1 MCAQGV
7 MDINK
12 IGAKVL
18 PQVDFELM
26 LPNYKN
32 IDNQLK
38 KIQEI
43 ATQIG
48 ELNVYDETD
57 PEFIKHHNNV
67 FSILGERGSGKTS
80 ILLSLKYYLMK
91 LGDLSDETKEGKE
104 EPLFEN
110 INSNAIFL
118 PIVIPQDMDD
128 DSDSLG
134 WIIGFFRK
142 YVREADQ
149 KINEDKKRY
158 KDFISDCSYRTDSQT
173 KISEAY
179 EELTKTYILRKE
191 EFRKKILTNNFTG
204 TLDYVKS
211 NTETLNLDI
220 SLTKRF
226 NDFINTYIK
235 FKKVGKSSTRLESE
249 PLIFLFFDDVDLSNR
264 KCLDV
269 LETIMRYLCHPNIV
283 VFIAGEYNAFKEAL
297 TIEFLRRDNLL
308 DAKMMMNNY
317 INELEEPKSKNE
329 SSLFNFNEEDKNNT
343 SEMAL
348 NIRKNLAYDYLKKVL
363 SPALRFDLPKLND
376 IQKSEFGIKSRTESR
391 TESRAN
397 SKTLMSLIEDKFN
410 LKSNEAE
417 TNFLRYGKK
426 QEPDI
431 IYSYFSIF
439 DSKPRGLT
447 NVYYYLENTSQV
459 DLCEFVE
466 VIINSDYELQKNS
479 NKIKKVLI
487 LDKEKRIEIKYDL
500 ILGLFDSDWQ
510 LQKRVLMLCLFVG
523 NIHNIKQKNNLAIYT
538 QELKEIA
545 LKVFNQN
552 LKNIKADFQL
562 LPNIQT
568 NSEEN
573 FKYLLKL
580 YEELSKFNNFEGMF
594 SLVEYLNILNALE
607 EKKIVTTLENCYK
620 KDELWIKSIL
630 NKLFLEENVQIDFGI
645 KDECINRFAY
655 IARNRKL
662 HNKVNSKLLAIKK
675 GENFEEL
682 VKKYK
687 SETSIAKENID
698 EEIISIRQKNI
709 VLKISEDL
717 ESAVINLA
725 YISKPMSSLLD
736 ELTGDKYTGLLNK
749 QKIFENIQ
757 ISKNWEEIQKLID
770 LNDSYEIDLNRSRYQ
785 IEADE
790 LIFLLQKLE
799 SNLENELWLE
809 DELWLENEELI
820 AQIKATLAENIEKLY
835 QVEENYGKNS
845 INEKVYRKNIEKIFM
860 NIWYRHLSRILHE
873 ESEYYKEL
881 ARMNTDHYYIMSEY
895 SKCDLDEIRHIKSR
909 CLENRNLWERIYLE
923 KYILL
928 GLDKSEKR
936 GLLQDEIEYDIQK
949 IINEHEWLKSN
960 AEIATSREIN
970 LLMKKYDIVDRMQPK
985 QKLVDYVN
993 GLNQLEEIMPDFNEE
1008 YDQIEIELDR
1018 CRDLEYENQSVLEEI
1033 YNEEIAELMR
1043 ILYLSKNVKDAAQKN
1058 TYESQIQEITKLELY
1073 GTNSRLKL
1081 YVERLMSDN

>member
-18 PQVDFELM
+18 PQVDVKLM
-26 LPNYKN
+26 LPNYTN
-32 IDNQLK
+32 IDSQLK

-43 ATQIG
+43 AKQIG

-91 LGDLSDETKEGKE
+91 LGDLSDEIKEDKE
-104 EPLFEN
+104 EPLFKN

-235 FKKVGKSSTRLESE
+235 FKKVGKSSTRPESE

-308 DAKMMMNNY
+308 DARMMMNNY

-363 SPALRFDLPKLND
+363 SPALRFELTKLTD
-376 IQKSEFGIKSRTESR
+376 YQKSEFNVG
-391 TESRAN
+391 
-397 SKTLMSLIEDKFN
+397 SKSLIELIELKFN
-410 LKSNEAE
+410 LKGKS
-417 TNFLRYGKK
+417 NFLLNGKK
-426 QEPDI
+426 SESNT

-447 NVYYYLENTSQV
+447 NVYYYLENTSQL

-479 NKIKKVLI
+479 SKIKKVLI

-500 ILGLFDSDWQ
+500 ILGLFDNDCQ

-655 IARNRKL
+655 MNRDGRL
-662 HNKVNSKLLAIKK
+662 YNEVNNRLLAITKN
-675 GENFEEL
+675 ENFEEL
-682 VKKYK
+682 VEKYK
-687 SETSIAKENID
+687 NKVSIEKEDI
-698 EEIISIRQKNI
+698 EKEIISIRQNNI
-709 VLKISEDL
+709 VRKISEDL
-717 ESAVINLA
+717 EDAVINLA

-736 ELTGDKYTGLLNK
+736 EFRGDKYTGLLNK
-749 QKIFENIQ
+749 QKIFENIKT
-757 ISKNWEEIQKLID
+757 SKNWEEIQKLID
-770 LNDSYEIDLNRSRYQ
+770 LNDVYEIALKRSRYQ

-790 LIFLLQKLE
+790 LIFELE
-799 SNLENELWLE
+799 QIESYLKETLFFENAKAVENMQAMLKEAIKSLKRLEEKYDENL
-809 DELWLENEELI
+809 
-820 AQIKATLAENIEKLY
+820 IKEK
-835 QVEENYGKNS
+835 
-845 INEKVYRKNIEKIFM
+845 IYRKNIEKIFTILYKNFFDEL
-860 NIWYRHLSRILHE
+860 NIEDFRELLSNGVWR
-873 ESEYYKEL
+873 
-881 ARMNTDHYYIMSEY
+881 
-895 SKCDLDEIRHIKSR
+895 LDELKDDHEYKITKDLEKFKLDIKKINER
-909 CLENRNLWERIYLE
+909 LETKETLEEIYIK

-928 GLDKSEKR
+928 GNIERDLKEI
-936 GLLQDEIEYDIQK
+936 LQDEIEYDIQK

-960 AEIATSREIN
+960 AVIATSREIN

-993 GLNQLEEIMPDFNEE
+993 RLNQLEESMPDFNEE

-1043 ILYLSKNVKDAAQKN
+1043 ILYLSKTVKDAAQKN